1 MSSQQPPRNTNP
13 NLKPRVVMDPH
24 LQSGAGAPRRP
35 LPVQDI
41 RQTKEYKAASRRW
54 ISTIVALPVLM
65 YTSWVLYERTYGNQ
79 QPKRLSDLPPPN
91 SEETK

>member
-24 LQSGAGAPRRP
+24 LQAGPGPRRP
-35 LPVQDI
+35 PVQDI

-54 ISTIVALPVLM
+54 ISTIVALPIFL
-65 YTSWVLYERTYGNQ
+65 YTSWVLYERTYGNK
-79 QPKRLSDLPPPN
+79 QPKRLSDLPPPS